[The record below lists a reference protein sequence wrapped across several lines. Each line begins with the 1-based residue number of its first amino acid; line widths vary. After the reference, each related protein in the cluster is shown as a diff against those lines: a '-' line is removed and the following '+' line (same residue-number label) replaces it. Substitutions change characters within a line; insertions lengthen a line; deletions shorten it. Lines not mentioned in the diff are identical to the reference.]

1 MKILFL
7 GEENNE
13 LYKQL
18 KTMEDITQTN
28 KKVKLCEIKDYDF
41 IISFGY
47 RHIVKKNIID
57 FFKDSIINLHISFL
71 PYNRGTDPNLW
82 SIITDTP
89 SGVTIHIMDEKLD
102 TGDIVFQEKVN
113 LDYENDTLSSSY
125 NKLQNKIIELF
136 LKKWNLIKYKK
147 YKKIKQN
154 NDLCTIHYLKDRP
167 KNIMPD
173 NWDTK
178 ISKVKELYNRIYS
191 KSSFKILDREIGPNH
206 PTYIIAELSCNH
218 NQDKNIALKLIEEAH
233 KAGADAI
240 KLQTYTQD
248 TMTIDCSNSYFTDCL
263 KGTLWEGETLYQ
275 LYSRAYTPWE
285 WTKELK
291 DYANSLGMHLFS
303 SPFDTTA
310 VDFLENLDIPA
321 YKIASFEIVDHVLIK
336 RIAQTGKPVII
347 SSGMASFQ
355 ELQEAI
361 DLLRNNGCKQICMLK
376 CTSAYPAKLEDA
388 NLITMKDM
396 SKIFN
401 VITGLSDHTLDIE
414 VPITSVLLGGCV
426 IEKHFTLSRES
437 GSPDDAFSLIPEEF
451 KKMVDSIR
459 KIEKISGKITYGGVK
474 KESTSKKFRKS
485 LFVVEDIKK
494 GEKITS
500 KNIRPIR
507 PAYGMHTKYYEL
519 VMGETALKD
528 ISRGTPLQPNL
539 ITCSTDKLK

>member
-1 MKILFL
+1 MS
-7 GEENNE
+7 
-13 LYKQL
+13 Q
-18 KTMEDITQTN
+18 
-28 KKVKLCEIKDYDF
+28 
-41 IISFGY
+41 
-47 RHIVKKNIID
+47 
-57 FFKDSIINLHISFL
+57 
-71 PYNRGTDPNLW
+71 
-82 SIITDTP
+82 
-89 SGVTIHIMDEKLD
+89 
-102 TGDIVFQEKVN
+102 
-113 LDYENDTLSSSY
+113 
-125 NKLQNKIIELF
+125 
-136 LKKWNLIKYKK
+136 
-147 YKKIKQN
+147 
-154 NDLCTIHYLKDRP
+154 
-167 KNIMPD
+167 
-173 NWDTK
+173 
-178 ISKVKELYNRIYS
+178 
-191 KSSFKILDREIGPNH
+191 FKILDREIGPNH

-310 VDFLENLDIPA
+310 VDFLENLNIPA

-376 CTSAYPAKLEDA
+376 CTSAYPAKLENA

-396 SKIFN
+396 AKNFN

-414 VPITSVLLGGCV
+414 VPITSVLLDGCV
-426 IEKHFTLSRES
+426 IEKHFTLSRDS
-437 GSPDDAFSLIPEEF
+437 GSPDDEFSLTPIEF

-459 KIEKISGKITYGGVK
+459 KVKKISGKITYGGVK

-500 KNIRPIR
+500 KNVRPIR

-528 ISRGTPLQPNL
+528 ISRGTPLQSNL
-539 ITCSTDKLK
+539 ITCSSDELKKKFDIWDEIQQSVSWEMKIQKDEEAFKKKTHLVVL